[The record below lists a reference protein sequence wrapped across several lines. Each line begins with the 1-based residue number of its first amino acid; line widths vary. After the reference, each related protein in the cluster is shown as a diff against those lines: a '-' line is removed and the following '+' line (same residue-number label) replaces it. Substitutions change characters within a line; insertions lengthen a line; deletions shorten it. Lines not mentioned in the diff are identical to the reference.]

1 MGGLVQAFPEAFP
14 MTPTATLPDP
24 LAQRLLTIQKLIKS
38 GKMPEAATR
47 LNAAMRSAPGDARVF
62 LMGMRLAE
70 ANGNAAGALDS
81 ARRAVNLAPQWA
93 VAVTELAFLL
103 ARQNHLKE
111 AITQAERAVD
121 LDGNNPEVL
130 ARVVDVAHRAQ
141 HFDLALA
148 WLQRAAVISPDNADI
163 KRLLARDLRQ
173 TGQYDKAM
181 AAYNALV
188 EASAVDA
195 LALMGRV
202 QTALAMGNQSAALKD
217 CEALLSLHPGNE
229 EVLFYA
235 DLARGNTPARQ
246 PAAMVRSLYDGFADL
261 YDQHVVAA
269 LKYKLPREV
278 ARIITERYPDRTLN
292 VLDLGCGTGL
302 LGACLGRIQGA
313 MVGVELSPRMI
324 DQAARHNVYDRFHNV
339 DLLDALEATPPSLY
353 DVIAALDVFIY
364 AGDMTDAIPQA
375 HAILRPGGH
384 FIFSCESAGED
395 EADLVLRPSQ
405 RYAHKASHI
414 ESLCREAGFSEIE
427 VEAMPLRYEG
437 NQPVEGF
444 LVIARKPA

>member
-1 MGGLVQAFPEAFP
+1 
-14 MTPTATLPDP
+14 MTPTATHLDP
-24 LAQRLLTIQKLIKS
+24 LAQRLQTIQKLIKNS
-38 GKMPEAATR
+38 KLPEAATK
-47 LNAAMRSAPGDARVF
+47 LNAAVKAAPGDARVF

-70 ANGNAAGALDS
+70 ARGNAAGALDA

-111 AITQAERAVD
+111 AVTQAQRAVE
-121 LDGNNPEVL
+121 LDGNNPELL
-130 ARVVDVAHRAQ
+130 ARVIDVAHRAQ

-163 KRLLARDLRQ
+163 KRLLARDLRL
-173 TGQYDKAM
+173 TGQLDKAL
-181 AAYNALV
+181 ATYNALL
-188 EASAVDA
+188 EASATDT
-195 LALMGRV
+195 LSLMGRM
-202 QTALAMGNQSAALKD
+202 QTALAMDNPAAALKD
-217 CEALLSLHPGNE
+217 CETLLSLHPGNE

-246 PAAMVRSLYDGFADL
+246 PAAIVRSLYDGFAEL
-261 YDQHVVAA
+261 YDQHVVAG

-313 MVGVELSPRMI
+313 LVGVELSPRMI
-324 DQAARHNVYDRFHNV
+324 DQAVRHNVYDRFHNV
-339 DLLDALEATPPSLY
+339 DLHDALAATPPALY

-364 AGDMTDAIPQA
+364 AGDMTAAIPQA
-375 HAILRPGGH
+375 YAILRSGGH
-384 FIFSCESAGED
+384 FIFSCERADDS

-414 ESLCREAGFSEIE
+414 ESLCRAAGFGEIAL
-427 VEAMPLRYEG
+427 EAMPLRYEQ

>member
-1 MGGLVQAFPEAFP
+1 
-14 MTPTATLPDP
+14 MTPTATHLDP
-24 LAQRLLTIQKLIKS
+24 LAQRLQTIQKLIKNS
-38 GKMPEAATR
+38 KLPEAATK
-47 LNAAMRSAPGDARVF
+47 LNAAVKAAPGDARVF

-70 ANGNAAGALDS
+70 ARGNAAGALDA

-111 AITQAERAVD
+111 AVTQAQRAVE
-121 LDGNNPEVL
+121 LDGNNPELL
-130 ARVVDVAHRAQ
+130 ARVIDVAHRAQ

-163 KRLLARDLRQ
+163 KRLLARDLRL
-173 TGQYDKAM
+173 TGQFDKAL
-181 AAYNALV
+181 ATYNALL
-188 EASAVDA
+188 EASATDT
-195 LALMGRV
+195 LSLMGRM
-202 QTALAMGNQSAALKD
+202 QTALAMDNPAAALKD
-217 CEALLSLHPGNE
+217 CETLLSLHPGNE

-246 PAAMVRSLYDGFADL
+246 PAAIVRSLYDGFAEL
-261 YDQHVVAA
+261 YDQHVVAG

-313 MVGVELSPRMI
+313 LVGVELSPRMI
-324 DQAARHNVYDRFHNV
+324 DQAVRHNVYDRFHNV
-339 DLLDALEATPPSLY
+339 DLHDALAATPPALY

-364 AGDMTDAIPQA
+364 AGDMTAAIPQA
-375 HAILRPGGH
+375 YAILRNGGH
-384 FIFSCESAGED
+384 FIFSCERADDS

-414 ESLCREAGFSEIE
+414 ESLCRAAGFGEIAL
-427 VEAMPLRYEG
+427 EAMPLRYEQ

>member
-1 MGGLVQAFPEAFP
+1 
-14 MTPTATLPDP
+14 MTPTATHLDP
-24 LAQRLLTIQKLIKS
+24 LAQRLQTIQKLIKNS
-38 GKMPEAATR
+38 KLPEAATK
-47 LNAAMRSAPGDARVF
+47 LNAAVKAAPGDARVF

-70 ANGNAAGALDS
+70 ASGNAAGALDA

-111 AITQAERAVD
+111 AVTQAQRAVE
-121 LDGNNPEVL
+121 LDGNNPELL
-130 ARVVDVAHRAQ
+130 ARVIDVAHRAQ

-163 KRLLARDLRQ
+163 KRLLARDLRL
-173 TGQYDKAM
+173 TGQLDKAL
-181 AAYNALV
+181 ATYNALL
-188 EASAVDA
+188 EASATDT
-195 LALMGRV
+195 LSLMGRM
-202 QTALAMGNQSAALKD
+202 QTALAMDNPAAALKD
-217 CEALLSLHPGNE
+217 CETLLSLHPGNE

-246 PAAMVRSLYDGFADL
+246 PAAIVRSLYDGFAEL
-261 YDQHVVAA
+261 YDQHVVAG

-278 ARIITERYPDRTLN
+278 ARIITERYLDRTLN

-313 MVGVELSPRMI
+313 LVGVELSPRMI
-324 DQAARHNVYDRFHNV
+324 DQAVRHNVYDRFHNV
-339 DLLDALEATPPSLY
+339 DLHDALAATPPALY

-364 AGDMTDAIPQA
+364 AGDMTAAIPQA
-375 HAILRPGGH
+375 YAILRSGGH
-384 FIFSCESAGED
+384 FIFSCERADDS

-414 ESLCREAGFSEIE
+414 ESLCRAAGFGEIAL
-427 VEAMPLRYEG
+427 EAMPLRYEQ

>member
-1 MGGLVQAFPEAFP
+1 
-14 MTPTATLPDP
+14 MTPTATHLDP
-24 LAQRLLTIQKLIKS
+24 LAQRLQTIQKLIKNS
-38 GKMPEAATR
+38 KLPEAATK
-47 LNAAMRSAPGDARVF
+47 LNAAVKAAPGDARVF

-70 ANGNAAGALDS
+70 ASGNAAGALDA

-111 AITQAERAVD
+111 AVTQAQRAVE
-121 LDGNNPEVL
+121 LDGNNPELL
-130 ARVVDVAHRAQ
+130 ARVIDVAHRAQ

-163 KRLLARDLRQ
+163 KRLLARDLRL
-173 TGQYDKAM
+173 TGQLDKAL
-181 AAYNALV
+181 ATYNALL
-188 EASAVDA
+188 EASAADT
-195 LALMGRV
+195 LSLMGRV
-202 QTALAMGNQSAALKD
+202 QTALAMDNPAAALKD
-217 CEALLSLHPGNE
+217 CETLLSLHPGNE

-246 PAAMVRSLYDGFADL
+246 PAAIVRSLYDGFAEL
-261 YDQHVVAA
+261 YDQHVVAG

-313 MVGVELSPRMI
+313 LVGVELSPRMI
-324 DQAARHNVYDRFHNV
+324 DQAVRHNVYDRFHNV
-339 DLLDALEATPPSLY
+339 DLHDALAATPPALY

-364 AGDMTDAIPQA
+364 AGDMTAAIPQA
-375 HAILRPGGH
+375 YAILRSGGH
-384 FIFSCESAGED
+384 FIFSCERADDS

-414 ESLCREAGFSEIE
+414 ESLCRAAGFGEIAL
-427 VEAMPLRYEG
+427 EAMPLRYEQ